1 MGVYQPLL
9 WGLNLLLLCAS
20 TAMLYLGSVLVNFY
34 LLPSL
39 WLFSENFATVPHL
52 IIAIG
57 VMLFFFSIFGFVA
70 AASKNRILL
79 AVYAGLMGVV
89 FLLQLASIFT
99 SIDFRNELDVE
110 RVLTFQHKEVDDDMA
125 AYWTDPEVKERWDT
139 LQRDFQCCGAGGGQG
154 WHTGYK
160 SWERAVTLSQTGW
173 GSNTGTGKRGHG
185 VPTSCCLMEENCQQE
200 NDSIFKDL
208 HPERTIY
215 VHGCMTVL
223 GRRLR
228 RDVLPLLL
236 AYIGCGVLVA
246 LVQILSLVLAS
257 AYAAAISRKNKHPD
271 NRGGQYAPPLLQQTK
286 PGPHFSDTLYSGTAD
301 SGRGSRT
308 GSLRSNNP
316 SLRLEPAP
324 TRFESPMLE
333 SAPPRTPA
341 SVHRSSMFV
350 EPSQESGTVI

>member
-1 MGVYQPLL
+1 MGAYQPLL
-9 WGLNLLLLCAS
+9 WGLNLVLLCAS

-39 WLFSENFATVPHL
+39 WLFSDNFATVPHL

-110 RVLTFQHKEVDDDMA
+110 RVLSFQHSEVDDDMA

-160 SWERAVTLSQTGW
+160 SWERAVTLSTRSQ
-173 GSNTGTGKRGHG
+173 GKG

-236 AYIGCGVLVA
+236 TYIGCAVLIA
-246 LVQILSLVLAS
+246 LIQILSLVLAS
-257 AYAAAISRKNKHPD
+257 AYAAAISRKNKRPES
-271 NRGGQYAPPLLQQTK
+271 RAGQYAQAGQYAPPLLQQNK
-286 PGPHFSDTLYSGTAD
+286 PGPHFSDTLYSGTMD
-301 SGRGSRT
+301 SGTGSRT
-308 GSLRSNNP
+308 NSIRSNNP
-316 SLRLEPAP
+316 SLRLDPAQP
-324 TRFESPMLE
+324 RFESPMLE
-333 SAPPRTPA
+333 AAPPRTPS
-341 SVHRSSMFV
+341 SVHRSSMYI
-350 EPSQESGTVI
+350 EPSQEAGTVI

>member
-1 MGVYQPLL
+1 MGAYQPIL
-9 WGLNLLLLCAS
+9 WVLNLLLLCAS

-110 RVLTFQHKEVDDDMA
+110 RVLSFQHTEVDDDMA
-125 AYWTDPEVKERWDT
+125 AYWTDPEVKARWDT

-154 WHTGYK
+154 WHIGYK
-160 SWERAVTLSQTGW
+160 SWERVSVMSQR
-173 GSNTGTGKRGHG
+173 SQGKG
-185 VPTSCCLMEENCQQE
+185 VPTSCCLMEESCRQE
-200 NDSIFKDL
+200 DDSIFKDL

-215 VHGCMTVL
+215 VHGCMAVL
-223 GRRLR
+223 TRRLR
-228 RDVLPLLL
+228 RDVLPILLT
-236 AYIGCGVLVA
+236 YIGCAVLIA
-246 LVQILSLVLAS
+246 LIQILSLVLAS
-257 AYAAAISRKNKHPD
+257 AYTAAISRKNKRPES
-271 NRGGQYAPPLLQQTK
+271 RAGQYAPPLLQQAK
-286 PGPHFSDTLYSGTAD
+286 PGQHFSDTLYSGTMD
-301 SGRGSRT
+301 SGTGSRT
-308 GSLRSNNP
+308 NSIRSNNP
-316 SLRLEPAP
+316 SLRY
-324 TRFESPMLE
+324 
-333 SAPPRTPA
+333 
-341 SVHRSSMFV
+341 
-350 EPSQESGTVI
+350 

>member
-1 MGVYQPLL
+1 MGAYQPIL
-9 WGLNLLLLCAS
+9 WGLNLVLLCAS

-110 RVLTFQHKEVDDDMA
+110 RVLSFQHTEVDDDMA
-125 AYWTDPEVKERWDT
+125 AYWTDPEVKARWDT

-154 WHTGYK
+154 WHIGYK
-160 SWERAVTLSQTGW
+160 SWERVSVMSQR
-173 GSNTGTGKRGHG
+173 SQGKG
-185 VPTSCCLMEENCQQE
+185 VPTSCCLMEESCRQE
-200 NDSIFKDL
+200 DDSIFKDL

-215 VHGCMTVL
+215 VHGCMAVL
-223 GRRLR
+223 TRRLR
-228 RDVLPLLL
+228 RDVLPILLT
-236 AYIGCGVLVA
+236 YIGCAVLIA
-246 LVQILSLVLAS
+246 LIQILSLVLAS
-257 AYAAAISRKNKHPD
+257 AYTAAISRKNKRPES
-271 NRGGQYAPPLLQQTK
+271 RAGQYAPPLLQQAK
-286 PGPHFSDTLYSGTAD
+286 PGQHFSDTLYSGTMD
-301 SGRGSRT
+301 SGTGSRT
-308 GSLRSNNP
+308 NSIRSNNP
-316 SLRLEPAP
+316 SLRLEPAQP
-324 TRFESPMLE
+324 RFESPMLE
-333 SAPPRTPA
+333 AAPPRTPS
-341 SVHRSSMFV
+341 SVHRSSMYI
-350 EPSQESGTVI
+350 EPSQEAGTVI

>member
-1 MGVYQPLL
+1 MGAYQPLL

-110 RVLTFQHKEVDDDMA
+110 RVLSFQHSEVDDDMA
-125 AYWTDPEVKERWDT
+125 AYWTDPEVKARWDT

-160 SWERAVTLSQTGW
+160 SWERAVTLSGQR
-173 GSNTGTGKRGHG
+173 SQRSQGKG
-185 VPTSCCLMEENCQQE
+185 VPTSCCLMEESCRQE

-215 VHGCMTVL
+215 VHGCMAVL
-223 GRRLR
+223 TRRLR
-228 RDVLPLLL
+228 RDVLPILL
-236 AYIGCGVLVA
+236 AYIGCAVLVA
-246 LVQILSLVLAS
+246 LIQILSLVLAS
-257 AYAAAISRKNKHPD
+257 AYTAAISRKNKQRPES
-271 NRGGQYAPPLLQQTK
+271 RAAGQQYAPPLLQQQAK
-286 PGPHFSDTLYSGTAD
+286 PGQQFSDTLYSGTMD
-301 SGRGSRT
+301 SGTGSRT
-308 GSLRSNNP
+308 NSIRSNNP
-316 SLRLEPAP
+316 SMRY
-324 TRFESPMLE
+324 
-333 SAPPRTPA
+333 
-341 SVHRSSMFV
+341 
-350 EPSQESGTVI
+350 

>member
-9 WGLNLLLLCAS
+9 WGLNVLLFCGS

-70 AASKNRILL
+70 ATSKNRILL

-99 SIDFRNELDVE
+99 SMEFRNELDVE
-110 RVLTFQHKEVDDDMA
+110 RVLSFQHSEVDDDMA

-160 SWERAVTLSQTGW
+160 SWERVVTLSQ
-173 GSNTGTGKRGHG
+173 GSQRIQGKG

-200 NDSIFKDL
+200 NNSIFKDL

-236 AYIGCGVLVA
+236 TYIGCAVLLA
-246 LVQILSLVLAS
+246 LIQILSLVLAS
-257 AYAAAISRKNKHPD
+257 AYAAAISRKNKRPES
-271 NRGGQYAPPLLQQTK
+271 RAGQYAPPLLQQQAK
-286 PGPHFSDTLYSGTAD
+286 PGHHFSDTLYSGTMD
-301 SGRGSRT
+301 SGTGSRT
-308 GSLRSNNP
+308 NSIRSNNP
-316 SLRLEPAP
+316 SLRLEPAQP
-324 TRFESPMLE
+324 RFQSPMLE
-333 SAPPRTPA
+333 AAPPRTPS
-341 SVHRSSMFV
+341 SVHRSSMYI
-350 EPSQESGTVI
+350 EPSQEAGTVI

>member
-9 WGLNLLLLCAS
+9 WGLNVLLFCGS

-70 AASKNRILL
+70 ATSKNRILL

-99 SIDFRNELDVE
+99 SMEFRNELDVE
-110 RVLTFQHKEVDDDMA
+110 RVLSFQHSEVDDDMA

-160 SWERAVTLSQTGW
+160 SWERATLSQ
-173 GSNTGTGKRGHG
+173 GSQRIQGIQGIQGKG
-185 VPTSCCLMEENCQQE
+185 VPNSCCLMEENCQQE
-200 NDSIFKDL
+200 DNAIFKDL

-236 AYIGCGVLVA
+236 TYIGCAVLLA
-246 LVQILSLVLAS
+246 LIQILSLVLAS
-257 AYAAAISRKNKHPD
+257 AYAAAISRKNKRPES
-271 NRGGQYAPPLLQQTK
+271 RAGQYAPELPPLLQQAK
-286 PGPHFSDTLYSGTAD
+286 PGQHSGTID
-301 SGRGSRT
+301 SGTGSRT
-308 GSLRSNNP
+308 NSIRSFNP
-316 SLRLEPAP
+316 SLRLEPAQP
-324 TRFESPMLE
+324 RFESPMLE
-333 SAPPRTPA
+333 AAPPRTPS
-341 SVHRSSMFV
+341 SVHRSSMFI
-350 EPSQESGTVI
+350 EPSQEAGTVI

>member
-1 MGVYQPLL
+1 MGAYQPLL

-79 AVYAGLMGVV
+79 AVYASLMGVV

-110 RVLTFQHKEVDDDMA
+110 RVLSFQHPEVDDDMA

-160 SWERAVTLSQTGW
+160 SWERAVTLSQR
-173 GSNTGTGKRGHG
+173 SHIKGKG

-223 GRRLR
+223 TRRLR

-236 AYIGCGVLVA
+236 TYIGCAVLLA
-246 LVQILSLVLAS
+246 LLQILSLVLAS
-257 AYAAAISRKNKHPD
+257 AYAAAISRKNKRPESQAS
-271 NRGGQYAPPLLQQTK
+271 QYAQPFLPQAK
-286 PGPHFSDTLYSGTAD
+286 PGPIFSDTLYSGTAD
-301 SGRGSRT
+301 SGSRT
-308 GSLRSNNP
+308 NSIRSNNP
-316 SLRLEPAP
+316 SLRLDPAQP
-324 TRFESPMLE
+324 RFESPMLE
-333 SAPPRTPA
+333 AAPPRTPG
-341 SVHRSSMFV
+341 SVRSSKYV
-350 EPSQESGTVI
+350 EPSQEAGTCI

>member
-9 WGLNLLLLCAS
+9 WGLNVLLFCAS
-20 TAMLYLGSVLVNFY
+20 TSMLYLGSVLVNFY

-99 SIDFRNELDVE
+99 SIDFRNELDVQ
-110 RVLTFQHKEVDDDMA
+110 RVLSFQHSEVDDDMA

-139 LQRDFQCCGAGGGQG
+139 LQRDFQCCGSGGGQG

-160 SWERAVTLSQTGW
+160 SWERAVTLSQRGQR
-173 GSNTGTGKRGHG
+173 SQGKG
-185 VPTSCCLMEENCQQE
+185 VPTSCCLMEDNCQQE
-200 NDSIFKDL
+200 NNAIFKDL

-223 GRRLR
+223 TRRLR

-236 AYIGCGVLVA
+236 TYIGCAVLIA
-246 LVQILSLVLAS
+246 LIQILSLVLAS
-257 AYAAAISRKNKHPD
+257 AYAAAISRKNKRPES
-271 NRGGQYAPPLLQQTK
+271 RAGQYAPPLLAK
-286 PGPHFSDTLYSGTAD
+286 PGQQYSDTLYSGTMD
-301 SGRGSRT
+301 SGTASRT
-308 GSLRSNNP
+308 NSLRSNNP
-316 SLRLEPAP
+316 SLRY
-324 TRFESPMLE
+324 
-333 SAPPRTPA
+333 
-341 SVHRSSMFV
+341 
-350 EPSQESGTVI
+350 